1 MATSILSTTKPS
13 LSSSERRS
21 GTRKSSLLNQA
32 PKLTPICLTPAL
44 ALELL
49 TTATHSP
56 STFRADPIQNV
67 GNKLRTRL
75 EGTQSDEGHTHL
87 APPGLNCATACC
99 MFHSKAGVT
108 VRKLRRDPF
117 GRCVE
122 AVRFRQYAWDH
133 HLLATVP
140 DSPLLFKSSSFL
152 CCSGVRSL

>member
-1 MATSILSTTKPS
+1 MATLILSTTKPS

-67 GNKLRTRL
+67 GDKLRIRL
-75 EGTQSDEGHTHL
+75 DVTQSEKGHTHL
-87 APPGLNCATACC
+87 APYWFELRYCVSHVSFQSGSYGP
-99 MFHSKAGVT
+99 
-108 VRKLRRDPF
+108 KLRRDPF
-117 GRCVE
+117 GRCRSPCVSANMLGIITCSRLFLTHLFSLSRRAFF
-122 AVRFRQYAWDH
+122 AVPA
-133 HLLATVP
+133 
-140 DSPLLFKSSSFL
+140 
-152 CCSGVRSL
+152 

>member
-1 MATSILSTTKPS
+1 MLILSTTKPS
-13 LSSSERRS
+13 LSSSEPRS

-32 PKLTPICLTPAL
+32 PKRTPICLTPAL

-67 GNKLRTRL
+67 GDKLRIRL

-87 APPGLNCATACC
+87 APQWFELRYCVC

-108 VRKLRRDPF
+108 VRNCVATPF

-140 DSPLLFKSSSFL
+140 DSPLLFKSSSFV

>member
-1 MATSILSTTKPS
+1 MATLILSTTKPS
-13 LSSSERRS
+13 LSSSERRI
-21 GTRKSSLLNQA
+21 GTRKSLLLNQA
-32 PKLTPICLTPAL
+32 PNLTPIGLTPAL

-49 TTATHSP
+49 TTASHSP

-87 APPGLNCATACC
+87 APPWFELRYCVLHVSFQSG
-99 MFHSKAGVT
+99 SYGP
-108 VRKLRRDPF
+108 KLRRDPF
-117 GRCVE
+117 GTCVE
-122 AVRFRQYAWDH
+122 TVRFRQYAWDH